1 MQLDEVE
8 WIEPFAAEV
17 AEELDG
23 GGGGG
28 VEEDGDGGDR
38 FVGLFFFF
46 SPPYIIFFLENPTL
60 YYMCGLLPFL
70 VTGRPFSLLKKK
82 AQDVGFVFLI

>member
-1 MQLDEVE
+1 VE

-38 FVGLFFFF
+38 FVGLFFF
-46 SPPYIIFFLENPTL
+46 SPPAFFL
-60 YYMCGLLPFL
+60 FWSQA
-70 VTGRPFSLLKKK
+70 FSLLKKK